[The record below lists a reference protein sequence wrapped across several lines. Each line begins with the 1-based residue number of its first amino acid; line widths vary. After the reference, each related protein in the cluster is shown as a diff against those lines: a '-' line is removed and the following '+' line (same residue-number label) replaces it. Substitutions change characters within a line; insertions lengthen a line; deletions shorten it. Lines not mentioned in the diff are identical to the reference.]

1 MKFVA
6 ILLFFLSYTLPSF
19 SQTMANLTFRDYPVL
34 QDLDSLER
42 AVELQKNNPD
52 KYLFGLVTL
61 ERSRGQLSSDKFGQY
76 LPLIDSISRNRN
88 LPNIQAAYLILEAD
102 HINYDGY
109 ERVKTLEYSNK
120 ALDLFTQQK
129 DTTGMIRCYSKL
141 RYLNVSATQGIEG
154 SAEMAGIY
162 FQNLANLANHSSWPG
177 DKLISFFN
185 RRSQYASYYK
195 QHPDSLIHLV
205 MQALNIIKANPEFKY
220 FTPAMLNN
228 LAGAYEYKGDYQ
240 QSLRVQL
247 ECLRLTPDQW
257 YTSKILYNYNVGSAY
272 YRSDNFA
279 KAEYYLREAIR
290 LGELHKTSAGSQAS
304 AVFTEALVQYNQ
316 NRYEESIVNFI
327 KADSLKNV
335 SQNEL
340 RTKDFLELQTKYETD
355 KKEIANQVLT
365 KEKQSYEAGIIAAAI
380 LVGIISILLF
390 YLFQKNKQLDEY
402 AHFRDQIFT
411 IISHDLRS
419 PVMALEGLSKQASFL
434 IKRGETNTLEL
445 VGQRL
450 DSSVLQLNGLL
461 NNLLAWAISQNTK
474 MDTRMEALPLL
485 PLVNEIVQ
493 LYTEIANAKGIAI
506 SINIPDDLVVKANK
520 NGLSVIIRNLVDN
533 AVKNTS
539 SKKVSIEAKKVK
551 DKAIIKVCNNDVI
564 MSPELILKIQNQLKG
579 IKASYLQTASGFG
592 LQLIAHFIRLHKGSV
607 VMKSDAEEGTVF
619 TVMLPA

>member
-34 QDLDSLER
+34 QDLDSLEK
-42 AVELQKNNPD
+42 AVVLQKNNPD

-102 HINYDGY
+102 HINYNGY

-177 DKLISFFN
+177 DKLMFTFNSYSQHISFF
-185 RRSQYASYYK
+185 Q
-195 QHPDSLIHLV
+195 QHPDSLIHLIK
-205 MQALNIIKANPEFKY
+205 QALAIIKANPEFSY
-220 FTPAMLNN
+220 FTPALLNTMSI
-228 LAGAYEYKGDYQ
+228 AYEHKNEYGKEIQ
-240 QSLRVQL
+240 LLL

-279 KAEYYLREAIR
+279 KADYYLREAIR

-450 DSSVLQLNGLL
+450 DCSVLQLNGLL

-474 MDTRMEALPLL
+474 MDTRMDALSLL

-493 LYTEIANAKGIAI
+493 LYTEIASAKGIAI

-579 IKASYLQTASGFG
+579 IKANYLQTASGFG

-619 TVMLPA
+619 TVMLPV